1 MKLRGPYGSSQ
12 TGDQIIKA
20 CSRHDEYTWFFRPRL
35 ADCCA
40 YPPSTDY
47 ISDDLRSA
55 KIMRW
60 LRPELGKPRALQE
73 APRQSAP
80 SCWRAQPSPTCAVCE
95 PTSVRATNPLLRRV
109 CSLVVRQHYCR

>member
-1 MKLRGPYGSSQ
+1 MRAPGTMSTPGSSDLVSP
-12 TGDQIIKA
+12 TVA
-20 CSRHDEYTWFFRPRL
+20 P
-35 ADCCA
+35 

-60 LRPELGKPRALQE
+60 LRPELGKPRVLQE